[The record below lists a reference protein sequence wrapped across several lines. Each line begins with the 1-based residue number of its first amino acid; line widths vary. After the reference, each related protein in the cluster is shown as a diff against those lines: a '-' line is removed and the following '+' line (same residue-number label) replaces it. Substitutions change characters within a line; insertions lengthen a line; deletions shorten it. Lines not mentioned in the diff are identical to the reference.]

1 MIARMRSRPV
11 SSLAMVAVLMLPPG
25 GKVSLTLSGAKSGT
39 FTMTEAGFC
48 NTSVTF
54 GKMTI
59 HAFGFGSNNAQWA
72 VTIATSTGMPKVGTN
87 VISSAVT
94 ATLIDKTS
102 GKEPKDQQR
111 YEARDGTV
119 TFTRSDAGGVAGT
132 FAFNAVASQPARD
145 GKVVSAKGTFEGAE
159 AAQCANAAKGRP

>member
-1 MIARMRSRPV
+1 MIARISIP
-11 SSLAMVAVLMLPPG
+11 SIGSLAMVAVLILPPG

-48 NTSVTF
+48 NTSATF

-59 HAFGFGSNNAQWA
+59 HAFGFGSNNSQWA
-72 VTIATSTGMPKVGTN
+72 VTIASSTGMPKVGAN
-87 VISSAVT
+87 AIGSAVT

-111 YEARDGTV
+111 YEARDGMV

-132 FAFNAVASQPARD
+132 FAFNALASGPARN
-145 GKVVSAKGTFEGAE
+145 GKVLTAKGTFEGGVAQGCE
-159 AAQCANAAKGRP
+159 RAATGRP